1 MTEATVETM
10 SPVTFTGE
18 IAAFAKA
25 FVAAQMATEAVK
37 KAASNPHF
45 KSKYADLAEVVEAT
59 VPALNANGIAVMQ
72 SPGYE
77 NGLVS
82 ITTVL
87 IHESGATA
95 TGTLR
100 LNPTKA
106 DPQGIGSAITYGRR
120 YALLAMTGAAPEDDD
135 GNAAS
140 QRHPPKTISHPTNT
154 SVHPEGD
161 DWWGAEGR
169 GMSAAEAKKQGYGE
183 KLDGWLGEI
192 PNIPTAQKWKDWCA
206 EHSDEIKQ
214 LPHGWRVQLREEAE
228 ARGME
233 LGAIP
238 SERRAA

>member
-1 MTEATVETM
+1 MTEATIETM
-10 SPVTFTGE
+10 SPVTFTGNVAE
-18 IAAFAKA
+18 FAKA

-72 SPGYE
+72 SPGYD

-140 QRHPPKTISHPTNT
+140 GPREPKQQPKPTPPVQTLEQRRDAAIEALKGADTPAKVERLFNLTTELRAELDAKD
-154 SVHPEGD
+154 PEGLSLLMD
-161 DWWGAEGR
+161 AIEQRRDELDQKE
-169 GMSAAEAKKQGYGE
+169 AA
-183 KLDGWLGEI
+183 
-192 PNIPTAQKWKDWCA
+192 
-206 EHSDEIKQ
+206 
-214 LPHGWRVQLREEAE
+214 
-228 ARGME
+228 
-233 LGAIP
+233 
-238 SERRAA
+238 

>member
-140 QRHPPKTISHPTNT
+140 APRDNRPQPKAPPVQPLAQRKAAAIEAIRSADTPAILQRRYAQTTELRQALDQQD
-154 SVHPEGD
+154 PEGL
-161 DWWGAEGR
+161 AELEAAFA
-169 GMSAAEAKKQGYGE
+169 SARDAFDRKEA
-183 KLDGWLGEI
+183 
-192 PNIPTAQKWKDWCA
+192 A
-206 EHSDEIKQ
+206 
-214 LPHGWRVQLREEAE
+214 
-228 ARGME
+228 
-233 LGAIP
+233 
-238 SERRAA
+238 

>member
-140 QRHPPKTISHPTNT
+140 APRDNRLQPKAPPVQPLAQRKAAAIEAIRSADTPAILQRRYAQTTELRQALDQQD
-154 SVHPEGD
+154 PEGL
-161 DWWGAEGR
+161 AELETAF
-169 GMSAAEAKKQGYGE
+169 AAARDAFDQKEA
-183 KLDGWLGEI
+183 
-192 PNIPTAQKWKDWCA
+192 A
-206 EHSDEIKQ
+206 
-214 LPHGWRVQLREEAE
+214 
-228 ARGME
+228 
-233 LGAIP
+233 
-238 SERRAA
+238 